1 MKQISGAY
9 QSSYGDDEGGASFWR
24 SLAALPL
31 LTGWMSSSKP
41 AQIRYLGSECAA
53 PGGVLSSALP
63 ANCYSPSL
71 RRRLLVRQTLSFF
84 PQSSTED

>member
-41 AQIRYLGSECAA
+41 AQIRCGPRWCSQ
-53 PGGVLSSALP
+53 LSVAGQLLF
-63 ANCYSPSL
+63 AFVASPPPRPSNP
-71 RRRLLVRQTLSFF
+71 LSFF